1 MFGRSLAETIK
12 FETRRGGGFVPLVV
26 SKCVEFIKT
35 YGKRSAILYI
45 MLYATSSSSYM
56 ASLGWLHTSKL
67 RNPLT
72 SFVLLCVTV

>member
-35 YGKRSAILYI
+35 YGKRSAIYNVKCHQFI
-45 MLYATSSSSYM
+45 IIHGQFRVVAHKQVKKSIDKCCTFVCDC
-56 ASLGWLHTSKL
+56 
-67 RNPLT
+67 LT
-72 SFVLLCVTV
+72 